1 MKDRQ
6 MIYGLKHTINLGDR
20 GGSPKES
27 FPYVYALM
35 DNDTFMGA
43 PGRKA
48 LRKLLGTQ
56 HEKSDKSIPGMRGFD
71 VWRYALDGDT
81 VRPAPEDVDVT
92 GMVSVY
98 ILGPTAKKF
107 LTVEGDKDITGPQ
120 AATILRWVFEAHGLD
135 LPA

>member
-1 MKDRQ
+1 
-6 MIYGLKHTINLGDR
+6 MIYGTTKTITLGDR

-35 DNDTFMGA
+35 DNDAFLGSN
-43 PGRKA
+43 GRKA
-48 LRKLLGTQ
+48 LRKTLGTQ
-56 HEKSDKSIPGMRGFD
+56 HEKSNLNIPGMRGFD

-81 VRPAPEDVDVT
+81 VHPAPEDFDVT

-107 LTVEGDKDITGPQ
+107 LTVEADKDITGPQ
-120 AATILRWVFEAHGLD
+120 AALVLRWVFETHGIP
-135 LPA
+135 LP